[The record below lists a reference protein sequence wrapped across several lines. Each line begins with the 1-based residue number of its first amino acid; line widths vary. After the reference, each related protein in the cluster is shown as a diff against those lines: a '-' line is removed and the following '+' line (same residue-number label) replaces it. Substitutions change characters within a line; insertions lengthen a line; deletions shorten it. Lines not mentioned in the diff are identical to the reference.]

1 MKCNTFKCKELVFR
15 KKRNATNYPV
25 IYNIA
30 KLCEANKCLFIIRGL
45 RGEGYSQDEAIVLV
59 KITYGLPVYGASEA
73 DLNIIQCFLKRC
85 FKGLCEL
92 LDIRQLLEEK
102 DRKKKRK
109 KRTDSCHSLNSME

>member
-1 MKCNTFKCKELVFR
+1 M
-15 KKRNATNYPV
+15 
-25 IYNIA
+25 A

-45 RGEGYSQDEAIVLV
+45 RGEGYRQDEINLLFKAIVLV

-92 LDIRQLLEEK
+92 LDIRKLLEEK
-102 DRKKKRK
+102 DRKKKK